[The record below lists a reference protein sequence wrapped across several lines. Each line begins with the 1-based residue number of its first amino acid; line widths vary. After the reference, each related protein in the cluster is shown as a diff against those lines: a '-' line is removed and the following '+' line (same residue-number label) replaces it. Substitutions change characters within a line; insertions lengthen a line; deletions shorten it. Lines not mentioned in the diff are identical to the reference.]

1 MHLRAGA
8 SDIIAI
14 YLGNWIADAMANR
27 LQAIATPLV
36 SNMDK
41 VQIIPPPKGVDP
53 RVLVWKGAAVLGK
66 MDGVSDLWLT
76 ATEWVSIR
84 SGSPMH
90 ALTLTHPCRTSWG
103 YGAFANAA
111 STYDPHSACEPSAET
126 IQLVNCVVSSV
137 SRLTCDKE
145 QGLVPFE
152 SDSCCAST
160 GTNEC
165 GGSIVVT

>member
-1 MHLRAGA
+1 MHSRAGA
-8 SDIIAI
+8 SATIVIHFSNCI
-14 YLGNWIADAMANR
+14 TDAMANR

-76 ATEWVSIR
+76 TTEWVSIR
-84 SGSPMH
+84 SDSPMH
-90 ALTLTHPCRTSWG
+90 ALALTRPCRTSWG

-111 STYDPHSACEPSAET
+111 STYDSNSACKPSAET
-126 IQLVNCVVSSV
+126 IQLVICVISSV
-137 SRLTCDKE
+137 SGLTCDKR
-145 QGLVPFE
+145 QGLCTHPLELVSAVGQF
-152 SDSCCAST
+152 
-160 GTNEC
+160 
-165 GGSIVVT
+165 VVT

>member
-8 SDIIAI
+8 SATIVKYFANRIT
-14 YLGNWIADAMANR
+14 DAMVNR

-76 ATEWVSIR
+76 AAEWVSIR
-84 SGSPMH
+84 SDSPMH
-90 ALTLTHPCRTSWG
+90 ALGLTHPCRTSWG

-111 STYDPHSACEPSAET
+111 STYDSHSACEPSAET
-126 IQLVNCVVSSV
+126 IQLVDCVISSV
-137 SRLTCDKE
+137 S
-145 QGLVPFE
+145 
-152 SDSCCAST
+152 
-160 GTNEC
+160 
-165 GGSIVVT
+165 